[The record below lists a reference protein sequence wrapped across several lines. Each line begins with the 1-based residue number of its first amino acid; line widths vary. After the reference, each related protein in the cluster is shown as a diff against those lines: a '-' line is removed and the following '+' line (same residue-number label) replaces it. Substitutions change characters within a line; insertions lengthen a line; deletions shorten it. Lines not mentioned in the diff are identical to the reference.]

1 MQEITVECA
10 AAIKRRVKIAQRD
23 ERRGKKTINREMRKS
38 QTMGKVFPS
47 SMEENCAIIKFNV
60 LDVES
65 VVKFYKFSSLR
76 NIKNVCIQNTEHGSR
91 FHSIFFIPS
100 MHALDIVRSTSMSTN
115 TIERKSFRFLS

>member
-1 MQEITVECA
+1 MCSSNKKKSENCIEWEGG
-10 AAIKRRVKIAQRD
+10 RD
-23 ERRGKKTINREMRKS
+23 KRRGKKTINREMRKS

-76 NIKNVCIQNTEHGSR
+76 NIKNLCIQHTEHGSR
-91 FHSIFFIPS
+91 FHSIFTAS
-100 MHALDIVRSTSMSTN
+100 KQACMHLI
-115 TIERKSFRFLS
+115 